1 MLGARMFEDDNWDD
15 ASCLCTRWFTC
26 GSVSVGVGSWGRSW
40 WELGTVGGEQ
50 EYSFLRAHCLNYYKT
65 AYEQKSSSSF
75 EEHSYLE

>member
-40 WELGTVGGEQ
+40 WELGTVGGETRI
-50 EYSFLRAHCLNYYKT
+50 FLPKGPLSELLQNW
-65 AYEQKSSSSF
+65 
-75 EEHSYLE
+75 L